1 MALVDR
7 FARWLDLKRR
17 RDAAGAW
24 RERSLTRRDLHV
36 ARLLSA
42 RPGPRAD
49 GCDEPADTQPLIFS
63 DEHWA
68 WP

>member
-7 FARWLDLKRR
+7 LARWLDLKRR

-24 RERSLTRRDLHV
+24 RERASTRRHLHA

-42 RPGPRAD
+42 RPVPRACD
-49 GCDEPADTQPLIFS
+49 RDEPAETQPVIFS